1 MMGATSSNR
10 GGRLKEILQFK
21 NDQCIYDFPEQWN
34 SEMDSST
41 TMNTIREVDEEEAME
56 VEVKNEP
63 ESKSK
68 ARKKP
73 TKVPNKIEKRKS
85 GPQNKLAKNIV
96 HKYNMLNYRR
106 NHKRRMESEESITSR
121 TRSRDKSASN
131 EADRTIKK
139 RPAAAIARKR
149 ISKIPASS
157 RLKLRS
163 SEQK

>member
-1 MMGATSSNR
+1 MLGATSSNR

-56 VEVKNEP
+56 ADVKNEP

-68 ARKKP
+68 ATKKR

-106 NHKRRMESEESITSR
+106 NHKRRIESEESITSR
-121 TRSRDKSASN
+121 TRSRDKSSSN